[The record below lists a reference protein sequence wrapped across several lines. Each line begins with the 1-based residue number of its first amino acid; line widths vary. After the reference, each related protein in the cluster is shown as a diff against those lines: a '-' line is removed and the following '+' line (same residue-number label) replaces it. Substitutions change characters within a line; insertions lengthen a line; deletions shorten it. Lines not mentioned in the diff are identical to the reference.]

1 MHSSLTSQNFMKKRL
16 LLLLIILPLLNL
28 CLASPVIAGDVT
40 PEDYWGGTEGYDSV
54 RQEIKL
60 GEQDPRE
67 MVANIINIILGFL
80 GIIALV
86 IILYAGFTWMTAAGN
101 EDQVGK
107 AKKMMSAGIIGL
119 IIILS
124 AFGIAKFVVGALI
137 NATN

>member
-1 MHSSLTSQNFMKKRL
+1 MKKS

-28 CLASPVIAGDVT
+28 CLASPAIAADVT
-40 PEDYWGGTEGYDSV
+40 PEDYWGGAEGYDSV

-67 MVANIINIILGFL
+67 MIANIINIILGFL